1 MNKEDRLLA
10 ALEISPVIHLL
21 AETDITLQ
29 EIADRTQCPLSSV
42 CTINDKYSVR
52 DFRNRR
58 ALWMA
63 VSKIAVASAEPET

>member
-1 MNKEDRLLA
+1 MDKEDRLLA
-10 ALEISPVIHLL
+10 ELEVTPVIHLL

-29 EIADRTQCPLSSV
+29 EIADMTECSLSSV

-63 VSKIAVASAEPET
+63 VSKIAVASPEPET